1 MVMAKFE
8 VVEKDEE
15 KQDTILSTLVEQPTQ
30 GIAYMCLRSGE
41 PKSADDIIQSLSL
54 SDTWFTEKFNQAVTE
69 LSAKGL
75 IQEVAGE

>member
-1 MVMAKFE
+1 MVMVKFE

-30 GIAYMCLRSGE
+30 GIAYMFLRSGE
-41 PKSADDIIQSLSL
+41 PKSAADIVQSLAL
-54 SDTWFTEKFNQAVTE
+54 SDAWFTEKFNQAVAE

-75 IQEVAGE
+75 IKEAVGE